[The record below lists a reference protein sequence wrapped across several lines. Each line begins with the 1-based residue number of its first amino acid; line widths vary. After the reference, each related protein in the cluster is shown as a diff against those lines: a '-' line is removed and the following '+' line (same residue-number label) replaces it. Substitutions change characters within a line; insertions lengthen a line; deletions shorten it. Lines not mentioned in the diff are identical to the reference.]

1 MAEKDKTEKVN
12 DQDPPMA
19 KDESEPTQQQL
30 DAESPVDESTG
41 ISDEIA
47 AVEGVLMESALV
59 PERLEKVILQKT
71 NNMQG
76 VADLTKK
83 IIHLMDNNDAIELDG
98 SQVDSIDTSTLQVLV
113 AAAREANQLHKDFTI
128 NTPSQNFID
137 AARLVGVAE
146 DLLIQ

>member
-19 KDESEPTQQQL
+19 KDESEPIQQQL

-41 ISDEIA
+41 ILDEIA
-47 AVEGVLMESALV
+47 AVEEALMESALV
-59 PERLEKVILQKT
+59 PEGLEKVILQKT

-83 IIHLMDNNDAIELDG
+83 IIHLIDNNDAIELDG

-128 NTPSQNFID
+128 NTPSQSFID
-137 AARLVGVAE
+137 AARIVGVAE
-146 DLLIQ
+146 DLHIQ